1 MTKLKRQIDVRTS
14 VTQLYKII
22 NHARLS
28 SINLIDSFDTYLVIS
43 TEMKHMWSVYAI
55 ILLNK
60 P

>member
-1 MTKLKRQIDVRTS
+1 MLKRV
-14 VTQLYKII
+14 VTQLCEII

-43 TEMKHMWSVYAI
+43 TEMKHVWGVYVI
-55 ILLNK
+55 ILLNN